1 MSAPSVP
8 LDSRVWRIG
17 VPVKFRLSFAAK
29 LLLLVLLPL
38 AVVVGVTVPLVVN
51 GMTRLENDTSLAR
64 LRDDVAIVS
73 QQFAKAESAL
83 AMRAEALANDPVL
96 AGAINRRDAVEI
108 QQNVQAAL
116 IRSDLHYLRVSEKSG
131 RVLGREYS
139 SPGLVIEGESQHV
152 GPLGLLRVST
162 TRLLPTDQGWM
173 LTAVQPITD
182 RGNLV
187 GTLLAGRLFDGRALS
202 QLNFDRPDPLLVFI
216 GAAGNPQVHGDT
228 KRGSILEQAFNVD
241 RGLWNRAKQGQTVIT
256 TATIEEE
263 GYRVAYGPLV
273 VDGAPAAAFSLAL
286 STKATTGLRDQLVL
300 THIIVIGLVAMV
312 AILADYYISRF
323 IRGPIIRLKEVAE
336 EIGAGNLDA
345 RVEIDSPDEVGS
357 LATAFNQMADQ
368 ISHATDTLE
377 DRVRE
382 RTRELEEAHE
392 LRRLQVAESARETE
406 RKRLA
411 GELHDETMASLAA
424 MNLEMGLMRRRAGE
438 VSEDLAEGLTYL
450 INRIKDTD
458 RQLRQLVSG
467 IFPSVLTDL
476 GLPQA
481 VRTYLEQLSGRTIE
495 NPYPLEVE
503 FTSSGIEHQR
513 FPEEAEINLYRV
525 VQQGVTNTIQHA
537 EAKQLRIDLT
547 WKDDELSLYM
557 HDDGR
562 GFDVK
567 NPEETPQSGHFGLV
581 NFRDRIASI
590 KGTLEIESQLS
601 VGTTIRVRVP
611 TNGTADAAGAST
623 LKYRFENHS
632 N

>member
-1 MSAPSVP
+1 MSAPSAP
-8 LDSRVWRIG
+8 LESRVWRVG
-17 VPVKFRLSFAAK
+17 VPFKFRLSFAAK

-64 LRDDVAIVS
+64 LRDEVAIIS

-83 AMRAEALANDPVL
+83 TMQADALANDPVL
-96 AGAINRRDAVEI
+96 AGIINRRDAAGI

-116 IRSDLHYLRVSEKSG
+116 IRSGLDYLRVSDVSG
-131 RVLGREYS
+131 GVLAREYS
-139 SPGLVIEGESQHV
+139 SPGLVIADESQHV
-152 GPLGLLRVST
+152 GPLTLTKVRT

-187 GTLLAGRLFDGRALS
+187 GTLLAGRLFDDRALS
-202 QLNFDRPDPLLVFI
+202 QLNFDRSDPLLVFFD
-216 GAAGNPQVHGDT
+216 AAGNPQVHGGT
-228 KRGSILEQAFNVD
+228 KLGGNLNDAFHVD
-241 RGLWNRAKQGQTVIT
+241 RGLWTRAKQGQTVLT
-256 TATIEEE
+256 TTTIEEE

-286 STKATTGLRDQLVL
+286 STKATAGLRDQLVL
-300 THIIVIGLVAMV
+300 THIIVIGLVAMA
-312 AILADYYISRF
+312 AIMADYFISKF
-323 IRGPIIRLKEVAE
+323 IRGPIIRLKEAAE
-336 EIGAGNLDA
+336 AIGAGNLDA

-368 ISHATDTLE
+368 ISEATETLE

-424 MNLEMGLMRRRAGE
+424 MNMKIGLMRRRAGQ
-438 VSEDLAEGLTYL
+438 VSQELEEGFSYL
-450 INRIKDTD
+450 ITRIKDTD

-467 IFPSVLTDL
+467 IFPTVLTDL

-481 VRTYLEQLSGRTIE
+481 VTAYLAQLAGRPIE
-495 NPYPLEVE
+495 SPYPLEVE
-503 FTSSGIEHQR
+503 FTSQGITHQR
-513 FPEEAEINLYRV
+513 FPEDVEINLYRV

-537 EAKQLRIDLT
+537 EAKQLRIDLS
-547 WKDDELSLYM
+547 WKDDELLLYM
-557 HDDGR
+557 SDDGR
-562 GFDVK
+562 GFDVN
-567 NPEETPQSGHFGLV
+567 NPGETPQSGHFGLV
-581 NFRDRIASI
+581 NFRDRIASL
-590 KGTLEIESQLS
+590 KGTLEIESQLG
-601 VGTTIRVRVP
+601 VGTTIRASIP
-611 TNGTADAAGAST
+611 HNGTTNADGAST
-623 LKYRFENHS
+623 SKYRLENLPG
-632 N
+632 

>member
-8 LDSRVWRIG
+8 LDSRVGRVG
-17 VPVKFRLSFAAK
+17 VPFKFRLSFAAK

-64 LRDDVAIVS
+64 LRDEVAIIS

-83 AMRAEALANDPVL
+83 ALRADALASDPVW
-96 AGAINRRDAVEI
+96 AGAINGRNATRI
-108 QQNVQAAL
+108 QLNVQAAL
-116 IRSDLHYLRVSEKSG
+116 IRSDLDYLRVSDIAG
-131 RVLGREYS
+131 GVLGSEYS
-139 SPGLVIEGESQHV
+139 SPELVIADESQHV
-152 GPLGLLRVST
+152 GPLTLSKVRT

-202 QLNFDRPDPLLVFI
+202 QLNFDRSDPLLVFFD
-216 GAAGNPQVHGDT
+216 AAGNPQGHGGT
-228 KRGSILEQAFNVD
+228 KLGSNLKEAFHVD
-241 RGLWNRAKQGQTVIT
+241 RGLLARAKRGQTVLT
-256 TATIEEE
+256 TTTIEEE

-300 THIIVIGLVAMV
+300 THIIVIGLVAMA
-312 AILADYYISRF
+312 AIMADYFISKF
-323 IRGPIIRLKEVAE
+323 IRGPIIKLKEAAE
-336 EIGAGNLDA
+336 AIGAGNLDA

-368 ISHATDTLE
+368 ISEATETLE
-377 DRVRE
+377 DRARE
-382 RTRELEEAHE
+382 RTTELEETHE

-424 MNLEMGLMRRRAGE
+424 MNMEMGLMRRRAGQ
-438 VSEDLAEGLTYL
+438 VSQEMEEGLSYL

-467 IFPSVLTDL
+467 IFPTVLTDL

-481 VRTYLEQLSGRTIE
+481 VRAYLTQLADRPIE
-495 NPYPLEVE
+495 SPYPLEIE
-503 FTSSGIEHQR
+503 FTSSAIDHQR
-513 FPEEAEINLYRV
+513 FPEEVEINLYRV

-537 EAKQLRIDLT
+537 EAKQLRIDLS
-547 WKDDELSLYM
+547 WKDDELLLTM
-557 HDDGR
+557 RDDGR
-562 GFDVK
+562 GFDVN
-567 NPEETPQSGHFGLV
+567 NPGETPQSGHFGLV
-581 NFRDRIASI
+581 NFRDRIASL

-601 VGTTIRVRVP
+601 VGTTIRARVP
-611 TNGTADAAGAST
+611 TNGSADTDGERTS
-623 LKYRFENHS
+623 KYLLENRP